1 MMFPLY
7 LCIAVDKK
15 NNPFANEIALVSKA
29 SPNFQEQQSPGLQLP
44 DAKRVLAVLGDA
56 ELAKSLGGGWL
67 IEALD
72 LLNCLV
78 SGTFVFIIQRF
89 LPVP

>member
-1 MMFPLY
+1 M
-7 LCIAVDKK
+7 
-15 NNPFANEIALVSKA
+15 
-29 SPNFQEQQSPGLQLP
+29 QLP